1 MAEIPE
7 TLRAG
12 KHPTHV
18 SDEPDYKAAAD
29 EAQPGLEKM
38 RPALKK
44 APGEVF
50 MKVFARFAG
59 IAIAA
64 LALTIFAG
72 QNEESIVVKKPF
84 DQHKPAGSGNVQIL
98 YHGGKILTASVPIYV
113 IYYGGIGSFPSTTQP
128 IVNSFLAGLGGT
140 PQFDVNTT
148 YCNVNTTT
156 CPGGGTSVSGA
167 LSYDPSHI
175 YFDSGSQGNTLHSGD
190 VPKIVESALTS
201 PDHLPTDDGAIY
213 LLITAP
219 TTSVSGFCT
228 RYCAY
233 HTKSTT
239 IVSGHTIHYALAPE
253 PNSKCTVCDGNFALG
268 ESTTPNG
275 DPGADEIVDS
285 LMHEISETVTDP
297 DLNAWYAPSG
307 AENGD
312 LCNYVYGTAT
322 FPSPT
327 TGATAN
333 ASWGGYSYLIQL
345 IWKNGPLPQGCAPTP

>member
-1 MAEIPE
+1 M
-7 TLRAG
+7 
-12 KHPTHV
+12 
-18 SDEPDYKAAAD
+18 
-29 EAQPGLEKM
+29 
-38 RPALKK
+38 
-44 APGEVF
+44 
-50 MKVFARFAG
+50 
-59 IAIAA
+59 
-64 LALTIFAG
+64 
-72 QNEESIVVKKPF
+72 
-84 DQHKPAGSGNVQIL
+84 
-98 YHGGKILTASVPIYV
+98 
-113 IYYGGIGSFPSTTQP
+113 
-128 IVNSFLAGLGGT
+128 
-140 PQFDVNTT
+140 
-148 YCNVNTTT
+148 
-156 CPGGGTSVSGA
+156 
-167 LSYDPSHI
+167 
-175 YFDSGSQGNTLHSGD
+175 
-190 VPKIVESALTS
+190 
-201 PDHLPTDDGAIY
+201 
-213 LLITAP
+213 
-219 TTSVSGFCT
+219 SGFCT

-233 HTKSTT
+233 HKKSTT

-268 ESTTPNG
+268 ESKTPNG